1 MSTYRLGLYFRE
13 PKGQTPRS
21 PICHVF
27 VKKPL
32 GYDYSDAK
40 DVVFLTPREYEP
52 EIICNQIDTLITEL
66 QEIKKEVRRRYDEF
80 ERNLNVQDPN

>member
-13 PKGQTPRS
+13 LKGQASGS

-32 GYDYSDAK
+32 RCDCPDAK
-40 DVVFLTPREYEP
+40 GVVFLTPREHGP
-52 EIICNQIDTLITEL
+52 ETIENQIDTLITEL
-66 QEIKKEVRRRYDEF
+66 QEIKKEVRRRYE
-80 ERNLNVQDPN
+80 EYEKKLHG